1 MDKGTLMGLKMV
13 ATGTALLAGAAWSA
27 GQGAKRL
34 AYVLAGYRDARSA
47 DEADSAELAAYQT
60 DVVATHEDDLEQ
72 ELSPLAPTD
81 GPRDLDGSARVPR
94 QRSAPSRDGAR
105 SQPVRAGDQ

>member
-1 MDKGTLMGLKMV
+1 MGLKMV
-13 ATGTALLAGAAWSA
+13 ATGTALLAGVAWSA

-60 DVVATHEDDLEQ
+60 DVFAATHEDDLEQ